1 MTPFT
6 RGFLIN
12 MVFQKKE
19 KKDEE
24 EKIEERPVYY
34 KGYLMSWLKT
44 EPDHPDFSLVA
55 EYEAKYGEIK

>member
-1 MTPFT
+1 
-6 RGFLIN
+6 